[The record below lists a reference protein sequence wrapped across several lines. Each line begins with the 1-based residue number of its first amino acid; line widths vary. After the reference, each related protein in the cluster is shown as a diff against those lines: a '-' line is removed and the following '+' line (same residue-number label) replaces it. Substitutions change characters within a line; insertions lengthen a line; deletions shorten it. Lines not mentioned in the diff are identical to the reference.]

1 MPLLTL
7 LFNTVAIYGGY
18 VVGVHWLGADPG
30 GFWSG
35 MQQAVELWQDL
46 GKGMVKAAI
55 FAILI
60 TWIAVFQGYDCEP
73 TAEGM
78 GLATTRTVVSSS
90 VIVLAMD
97 FFLTL
102 LMYGDFR

>member
-1 MPLLTL
+1 M
-7 LFNTVAIYGGY
+7 AGI
-18 VVGVHWLGADPG
+18 HWLAPDPG
-30 GFWSG
+30 GFWRG
-35 MQQAVELWQDL
+35 MQHTVELWQDF
-46 GKGMVKAAI
+46 GKGMVKAVV
-55 FAILI
+55 FGLVV

-78 GLATTRTVVSSS
+78 GLATTRTVVMSS
-90 VIVLAMD
+90 VLVLAMD